1 MSVANTLKGEHRAW
15 LKTKEQEVKHT
26 FGPEI
31 PQRIILRLPS
41 LMQSHPPYIRAFLT
55 FEESGKGI
63 TMVDRL
69 DSG

>member
-15 LKTKEQEVKHT
+15 LKTKQQEVKHT

-31 PQRIILRLPS
+31 PRRIILRLPS
-41 LMQSHPPYIRAFLT
+41 LMQSHSPYFGAFLT
-55 FEESGKGI
+55 FEEKGKRI
-63 TMVDRL
+63 TMVDKM